1 MPRGPTDIPSTLK
14 RSPAKARRTWKKTH
28 DSAVETYGEGESA
41 HRVAF
46 ASLKHS
52 FRKEGDHWVPKG
64 GGSSNGGGGSSRGG
78 GRSLEDRTKAEL
90 YDRARERD
98 IAGRSSMSKSE
109 LVEALRRDH
118 S

>member
-1 MPRGPTDIPSTLK
+1 MPRGPNDVPSTLK

-46 ASLKHS
+46 ASLKHN
-52 FRKEGDHWVPKG
+52 FRKEGDHWAAKDG
-64 GGSSNGGGGSSRGG
+64 GGGSSSNGGGGG
-78 GRSLEDRTKAEL
+78 SLEDRTKAEL

-98 IAGRSSMSKSE
+98 IPGRSSMSKSE